1 MTGSDVRAL
10 PRRPSPGSR
19 KLQTTV
25 LLSRFCRDQ
34 RYPTSS
40 KSRGWGW
47 PDSARNAAHAAMPF
61 YSAGLIVV
69 LPPTTH
75 PPKVH
80 IIYWS
85 GVRDRLKKE
94 SEKEGRPAFD
104 AHPGSSSN
112 AYEWDSTFYL
122 IRCILGGLGRRDPR
136 CGRAGGA
143 ASSLACSHLWV
154 ARSHP

>member
-1 MTGSDVRAL
+1 
-10 PRRPSPGSR
+10 
-19 KLQTTV
+19 
-25 LLSRFCRDQ
+25 
-34 RYPTSS
+34 
-40 KSRGWGW
+40 
-47 PDSARNAAHAAMPF
+47 MPF

-75 PPKVH
+75 PPKVPYN
-80 IIYWS
+80 IFLWDV
-85 GVRDRLKKE
+85 GVDVRLKKE
-94 SEKEGRPAFD
+94 SKKEGRPAFD

-143 ASSLACSHLWV
+143 ASSLGCSHLWV